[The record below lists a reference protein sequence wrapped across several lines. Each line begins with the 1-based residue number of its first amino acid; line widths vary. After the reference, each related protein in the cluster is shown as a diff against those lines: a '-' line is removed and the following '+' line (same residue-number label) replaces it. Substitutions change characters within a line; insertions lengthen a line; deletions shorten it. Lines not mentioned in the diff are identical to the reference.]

1 MIHGL
6 QYLRTPPEQILQTN
20 GMSPGFYPVGL
31 KTRREPE
38 EFITLWGFIFI
49 AARRKWMLDAGFPL
63 WITTNHGIPSRSERI
78 NVPPNGSPAEKSS
91 TQKVPAGMGYVG
103 SQVGY
108 VHFCLRTSYFSGDH
122 VGHVLVL
129 EPIDGEN
136 NQLHSLKVH
145 KGRWVSWRGPLVGF
159 PIFFISTVDFRLNG
173 SP

>member
-1 MIHGL
+1 MVSVIFG
-6 QYLRTPPEQILQTN
+6 
-20 GMSPGFYPVGL
+20 VGNPFT
-31 KTRREPE
+31 KDHHV
-38 EFITLWGFIFI
+38 G
-49 AARRKWMLDAGFPL
+49 
-63 WITTNHGIPSRSERI
+63 GIPSARLVVIICSESIPWRERTYVTLGKG
-78 NVPPNGSPAEKSS
+78 NSW